1 MREFASVSTISKNK
15 ICHAK
20 VFPSLLTLLGF
31 HGTFW
36 LYSSVRN
43 IDISTKNCERL
54 KTKSYFFICMVGGF
68 DNGLLWLGN
77 YPRQSWIELG
87 MCSKFFSE
95 ILCFFVFVILTILQY
110 RLVVVCYIFEINLKY
125 HLVYLYNL
133 TPGANRL

>member
-1 MREFASVSTISKNK
+1 MSDFAPVFTISKNK
-15 ICHAK
+15 SCHAK

-54 KTKSYFFICMVGGF
+54 KIKSYFFTCVVGGF

-87 MCSKFFSE
+87 MCFFSE
-95 ILCFFVFVILTILQY
+95 ILSFFVFVT
-110 RLVVVCYIFEINLKY
+110 VMKTDSSIFGNVMHEIDL
-125 HLVYLYNL
+125 
-133 TPGANRL
+133 

>member
-1 MREFASVSTISKNK
+1 MRDFASVFTIS
-15 ICHAK
+15 K

-43 IDISTKNCERL
+43 IDISTKNREKL
-54 KTKSYFFICMVGGF
+54 KTKSYSFTYVEGGF

-87 MCSKFFSE
+87 MCSFF
-95 ILCFFVFVILTILQY
+95 
-110 RLVVVCYIFEINLKY
+110 
-125 HLVYLYNL
+125 
-133 TPGANRL
+133 